1 MLYVLFWLLLDTNDY
16 DVDSI
21 PQGFLFNFN
30 VQRNCSRIFI
40 NNDSSIEGEESFT
53 LQLTL
58 SPSSMNPG
66 GLNPEGAFI
75 PPDFGQVVINIR
87 ETCYD
92 GEIRL
97 RGGYDVNQGRVEICY
112 NGVWGTVCDHVG
124 WTDGGSANAQVV
136 CRQLGLESRG

>member
-1 MLYVLFWLLLDTNDY
+1 M
-16 DVDSI
+16 DSV
-21 PQGFLFNFN
+21 PQEFFFNFN
-30 VQRNCSRIFI
+30 IQRNCSCIFI

-58 SPSSMNPG
+58 SPSSINQ
-66 GLNPEGAFI
+66 EGAFI

-112 NGVWGTVCDHVG
+112 NGVWGTVCDDVG